1 MSLTEIL
8 HLRLTPKLMED
19 IRETAKS
26 LGESPSEFVRRAVE
40 ERIERIRGEVKYSQ
54 LTREEK
60 IREIFRM
67 LNEGKSRLKI
77 AEIIGDPDL
86 IEECYRRWVNWRR
99 ESQIEDAEK
108 RRLRYEN
115 EFFKL
120 MMCEI
125 LLENKSLYGYADFMR
140 SILITCEKSGA
151 LPSEILGCSV
161 DDFIKS
167 ILEVIEKE
175 KGVTDPLNTMC
186 QLLLFREAVRLLRE
200 T

>member
-26 LGESPSEFVRRAVE
+26 LGESPSEFMRRAAE
-40 ERIERIRGEVKYSQ
+40 EKIKKIKGELKSQ

-60 IREIFRM
+60 VKEIFRM

-77 AEIIGDPDL
+77 AELIGDPDL

-120 MMCEI
+120 M
-125 LLENKSLYGYADFMR
+125 
-140 SILITCEKSGA
+140 
-151 LPSEILGCSV
+151 V
-161 DDFIKS
+161 
-167 ILEVIEKE
+167 
-175 KGVTDPLNTMC
+175 
-186 QLLLFREAVRLLRE
+186 
-200 T
+200 